1 MADTEIIASRL
12 KPENKY
18 GQNGYQGPSSDTP
31 GEHTTSGFLPQ
42 AAAPDSGGQTRQLRG
57 GNADP
62 DNVPI
67 HSASR
72 SRNGEGGTVPKST
85 DYRKQ

>member
-1 MADTEIIASRL
+1 MADELIASRM

-31 GEHTTSGFLPQ
+31 GQHTTSGFLPQ
-42 AAAPDSGGQTRQLRG
+42 ASAPESDWQTRQLKG
-57 GNADP
+57 GNVNP
-62 DNVPI
+62 DNVPL

-72 SRNGEGGTVPKST
+72 SRNGEGGTVPSKT
-85 DYRKQ
+85 DYRKA